1 MSHFIPNVKMPFKG
15 SNSLLTAL
23 SWCKGIMTLKSDEP
37 NSHEEKLSKLSF
49 TIMYNRNAKN
59 MEKNQQMSNKKRKI
73 K

>member
-1 MSHFIPNVKMPFKG
+1 MSHISSNTEKPFKG
-15 SNSLLTAL
+15 SNCPNMGL